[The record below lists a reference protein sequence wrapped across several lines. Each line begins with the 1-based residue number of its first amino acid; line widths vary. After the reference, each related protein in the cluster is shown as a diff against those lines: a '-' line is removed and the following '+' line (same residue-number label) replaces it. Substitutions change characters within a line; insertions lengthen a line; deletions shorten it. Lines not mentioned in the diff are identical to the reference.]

1 MTRKIA
7 IYGKGGSG
15 KSTISAA
22 LSVAMARR
30 GLKVLQVGCDPKA
43 DSTLSLTGGRRIPTL
58 LDLLSRGIIRPEPGQ
73 FIVAGRMGVDCAEAG
88 GPAPGAGCGGR
99 GIARMFELFNE
110 IRLFEKRPY
119 DVVLFDVLGDVVCGG
134 FAAPL
139 RYGFAERA
147 FIVVSEEPLSLY
159 AANNIIHAIETYR
172 ASGVRLGGLIVNEAD
187 GKSASSG
194 RVARYASAV
203 GAPVSGTLPRD
214 PAIQEAEATDHLTA
228 AELPADSPT
237 VAAVE
242 SICDSVLASFQSD
255 PGIPP
260 ALDIDQLFSL
270 FNLPLATAP
279 TERAGQGST
288 GASLR
293 PGGVSDRGDA
303 GDGARPEPWRSS
315 AIDHRPSGLASD
327 PVSGGMALHPKLGT
341 RGGGSLSGISRRLP
355 EKGTVT
361 GGAGAVAALS
371 SLLAL
376 STGKR
381 KEMEIALTAFAWEAG
396 TFRVAL
402 ESPFLGKVEVRLR
415 RAPAEDKAYARI
427 GDLAV
432 SYGHELP
439 RGAKPMLD
447 YVVKRLERLGADEE
461 RLARLLTDDSESRM
475 GTVGDD
481 ARLAAGENPRH
492 WCIWGESLTQG
503 FFLLTEERAR
513 QVVGLVRLG
522 GARCLNIHHAHD
534 VCQFSKQKQAPW
546 SSHFVRPPWIME
558 RSEHTYS
565 ERSDWVST
573 LLGEYHLIAGSNDLL
588 QELLD
593 TSAEQGEA
601 WDAVNVYISCSPVIA
616 GEDWEG
622 AVRTYAQRVPV
633 PVMASGVR
641 HKDVTEDVARSVQVY
656 LERWGREEIQPERGK
671 VHVVGFPPTAGTLDL
686 LGLLRMC
693 GVRVMQRQIPAVYL
707 KGLQRYGEARVQVF
721 WPQVEF
727 EALYEEVFRPLGVP
741 VTTALPP
748 FGIQGTMRFLEQVAG
763 EAGIEPDFA
772 GELAGLRGRAEERL
786 GRLRERA
793 SGHRLGIA
801 LTSGQARLLDRPER
815 MCGIPLVPFLEELGF
830 RVEVLNGSEELPRL
844 DWWLSSGLSA
854 VLTDIEHDERLLHK
868 GVGQFG
874 LADLE
879 PGFDGAVRTAERL
892 LAVCEMAFVRD
903 YARYVGGEGPR

>member
-1 MTRKIA
+1 MTKKIA

-43 DSTLSLTGGRRIPTL
+43 DSTLALTGGKRIPTL
-58 LDLLSRGIIRPEPGQ
+58 LDLLSRGIIRPEPEQ
-73 FIVAGRMGVDCAEAG
+73 FIVAGRHGVDCVEAG

-110 IRLFEKRPY
+110 IHLFEKRPY
-119 DVVLFDVLGDVVCGG
+119 DVVIFDVLGDVVCGG

-172 ASGVRLGGLIVNEAD
+172 ASGVRLGGLIVNESD
-187 GKSASSG
+187 ASRAAMHRVERYSG
-194 RVARYASAV
+194 TV
-203 GAPVSGTLPRD
+203 GAPVTGSMPRD
-214 PAIQEAEATDHLTA
+214 PAIQEAEATLHLTA
-228 AELPADSPT
+228 AELPEDSPT

-242 SICDSVLASFQSD
+242 RLCDRVLAAFDSD

-260 ALDIDQLFSL
+260 ALGVDQLFAL
-270 FNLPLATAP
+270 L
-279 TERAGQGST
+279 
-288 GASLR
+288 GASSS
-293 PGGVSDRGDA
+293 PSPIPQPPVPS
-303 GDGARPEPWRSS
+303 PQPRSP
-315 AIDHRPSGLASD
+315 RVD
-327 PVSGGMALHPKLGT
+327 PLYGGMTLHPKLGT
-341 RGGGSLSGISRRLP
+341 RGGGSISGMARRLP
-355 EKGTVT
+355 EHGTVT
-361 GGAGAVAALS
+361 GGPGALS
-371 SLLAL
+371 ALSALLAL
-376 STGKR
+376 DSGKR
-381 KEMEIALTAFAWEAG
+381 KEMEVSLTDFAWEAG
-396 TFRVAL
+396 TFRLVL
-402 ESPFLGKVEVRLR
+402 SSPFLGRVEVRLR
-415 RAPAEDKAYARI
+415 QSAPEEKAYARI

-447 YVVKRLERLGADEE
+447 YVVKRLERLGANGE
-461 RLARLLTDDSESRM
+461 RLGRLLADDPASRL
-475 GTVGDD
+475 GTAGDD

-558 RSEHTYS
+558 RSEHTYA

-593 TSAEQGEA
+593 VSAEQGEA

-622 AVRTYAQRVPV
+622 AVRSYAQRVQV

-641 HKDVTEDVARSVQVY
+641 HKDVTEDVSKSVRVY
-656 LERWGREEIQPERGK
+656 LDRWGRVDVSPEDGK
-671 VHVVGFPPTAGTLDL
+671 VHVVGFPPTAGTLEL
-686 LGLLRMC
+686 LDLLRMC

-707 KGLQRYGEARVQVF
+707 KGLQRYGEARVQVL
-721 WPQVEF
+721 WPQVEY
-727 EALYEEVFRPLGVP
+727 EALYREVFVPLGVP
-741 VTTALPP
+741 VVTALPP
-748 FGIQGTMRFLEQVAG
+748 FGIAGTARFLEDVARG
-763 EAGIEPDFA
+763 AGIEPDFG
-772 GELAGLRGRAEERL
+772 GELARARTLSEERL
-786 GRLRERA
+786 SVLRARA
-793 SGHRLGIA
+793 QGHRLGIA
-801 LTSGQARLLDRPER
+801 LTSGQARLLDKPER
-815 MCGIPLVPFLEELGF
+815 MCGVPLVPFLEELGF
-830 RVEVLNGSEELPRL
+830 RVEVLVGSEDPARL
-844 DWWLSSGLSA
+844 SWWLSSGISA
-854 VLTDIEHDERLLHK
+854 VLTDITQDERLLHK

-879 PGFDGAVRTAERL
+879 PGFGGAVRSAERL
-892 LAVCEMAFVRD
+892 LSVCEMTFVRD
-903 YARYVGGEGPR
+903 FARYVGGEGTR